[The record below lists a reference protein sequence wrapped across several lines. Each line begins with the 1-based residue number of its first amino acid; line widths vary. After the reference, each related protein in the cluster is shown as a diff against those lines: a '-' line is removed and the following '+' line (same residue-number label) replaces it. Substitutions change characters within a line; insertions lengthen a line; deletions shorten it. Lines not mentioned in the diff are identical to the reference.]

1 MFCPT
6 SDLHNKR
13 IVELTIVEHPNVPPR
28 TFMTY
33 RIVFA
38 SHDLIRLISNLF
50 AEFIFN
56 IILQIIII
64 IDDRKENAEI
74 RICRRNWFFKCP

>member
-1 MFCPT
+1 
-6 SDLHNKR
+6 
-13 IVELTIVEHPNVPPR
+13 
-28 TFMTY
+28 MTY

-64 IDDRKENAEI
+64 IPVDDRKENAEI
-74 RICRRNWFFKCP
+74 RICRRNWFFK